1 MKLTHILLAA
11 SLAAGCYHNTTA
23 QPTTARQEMQLED
36 ALVQARFGSATGPWR
51 PSQGLYVEKLDDGG
65 VRVTKGEK
73 WDARIP
79 VKGVSNAW
87 ITTKVKSAFAADSQ
101 VHAFDINVDTDDSGL
116 VSLRGH
122 VRSPSEAAKA
132 VRDAL
137 DVQGTNAVDSYL
149 TW

>member
-1 MKLTHILLAA
+1 MKLTTILFAA
-11 SLAAGCYHNTTA
+11 ALGAGCYHETTG
-23 QPTTARQEMQLED
+23 QPTTARQEQRLED
-36 ALVQARFGSATGPWR
+36 ALVQARYGSASGPWR
-51 PSQGLYVEKLDDGG
+51 PSGLYIEKLDDGG

-73 WDARIP
+73 WDARVP

-87 ITTKVKSAFAADSQ
+87 ITTKVKSEFATDSD

-122 VRSPSEAAKA
+122 VSAPYEAAKA
-132 VRDAL
+132 IRDAIS
-137 DVQGTNAVDSYL
+137 VQGVNAVDSYL